1 MSAETGPGPDG
12 SSPPEGS
19 PPPGGSL
26 PPDDPPDPGPDSAGA
41 SAALSPVSIDVG
53 GLVRRTVASLYSH
66 LVTRPTGRA
75 VRTAIERRTAEAGA
89 RTLSVVD
96 LSEVRV
102 LDFSCADEVVAKLLL
117 RFAGDAAPVDAFFL
131 FRGVGPSHRG
141 PIEEVLRR
149 HSLSAVVETEP
160 GTVELLGSSSADESR
175 VWSQIEEYGRVGRD
189 ELGDRF
195 PDAGQRAVLARL
207 ARRRLVI
214 DLPERSEYRALST
227 LVPGAR

>member
-1 MSAETGPGPDG
+1 MSDESQPGPDG
-12 SSPPEGS
+12 S
-19 PPPGGSL
+19 PPPDAESDPGSDHSGGS
-26 PPDDPPDPGPDSAGA
+26 GA
-41 SAALSPVSIDVG
+41 VSPVSIDVG
-53 GLVRRTVASLYSH
+53 ALVRRTVASLYSH

-75 VRTAIERRTAEAGA
+75 VRTAIERRTAEAGT

-117 RFAGDAAPVDAFFL
+117 RFADDASPVDAFFL

-160 GTVELLGSSSADESR
+160 RTVELLGASSDDEVR
-175 VWSQIEEYGRVGRD
+175 VWSEIEEHGRVGRA
-189 ELGDRF
+189 ELDDRF

>member
-1 MSAETGPGPDG
+1 MSDEIPPGRDG
-12 SSPPEGS
+12 SPSP
-19 PPPGGSL
+19 
-26 PPDDPPDPGPDSAGA
+26 DAPPDPGADPSGA
-41 SAALSPVSIDVG
+41 SATVSPVSIDVG
-53 GLVRRTVASLYSH
+53 ALVRRTVASLYSH

-117 RFAGDAAPVDAFFL
+117 RCADEASPVDAFFL
-131 FRGVGPSHRG
+131 FRGVGPSHLG

-160 GTVELLGSSSADESR
+160 RTVQLLGSSSDAEVR
-175 VWSQIEEYGRVGRD
+175 VWSEIEERGRVGRD
-189 ELGDRF
+189 ELDDRF

-207 ARRRLVI
+207 ARRHLVI

-227 LVPGAR
+227 LVPGVR